1 MQQEEVLLPPP
12 RPTVSYYCSTSPSPS
27 SLFLAVQ
34 AGSLDCIRTL
44 LRRGEHIEQ
53 VNDIGLT
60 PLLAATRAGN
70 TRVIAALL
78 EAVSS
83 RGPSGRRWGGWGW
96 AGFMFGPDYYV

>member
-1 MQQEEVLLPPP
+1 MAP
-12 RPTVSYYCSTSPSPS
+12 RSTVSYYCSASPSPS
-27 SLFLAVQ
+27 SLFVAVQ
-34 AGSLDCIRTL
+34 AGSLDCLRAS

-70 TRVIAALL
+70 TAMIAALL

-83 RGPSGRRWGGWGW
+83 RVPPHRGGLG
-96 AGFMFGPDYYV
+96 AEVCSCFV